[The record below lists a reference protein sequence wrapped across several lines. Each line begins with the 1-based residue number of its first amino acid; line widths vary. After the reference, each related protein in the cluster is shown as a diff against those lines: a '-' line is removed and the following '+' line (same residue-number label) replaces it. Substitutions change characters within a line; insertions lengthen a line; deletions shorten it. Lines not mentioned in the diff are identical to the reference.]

1 MKLYLTCLIDKPYN
15 ITFHSGKFVWGDFHR
30 SLPTGCWAYC
40 MPLNDNIRFPP
51 LDSSMVPQYIP
62 FGVTATGNS
71 HLSPPDVITFISPS
85 SWAFGSGLSPPA
97 PAPASGWGME
107 CPVVVDSD
115 GSVPYA
121 WYMYWI
127 RKYLI
132 YIQILNYEFFILIAL
147 MMSIYWTYV
156 VRIDRHSILVNTTST
171 S

>member
-1 MKLYLTCLIDKPYN
+1 MALDFSLWKNNVNCT
-15 ITFHSGKFVWGDFHR
+15 TFHSGKFVWGDFHR

-115 GSVPYA
+115 GSVPYS
-121 WYMYWI
+121 WDMYWI
-127 RKYLI
+127 EECSIYIRIKYEVSVWSYELRKYIGLTWW
-132 YIQILNYEFFILIAL
+132 E
-147 MMSIYWTYV
+147 
-156 VRIDRHSILVNTTST
+156 
-171 S
+171 